1 MDTRAHGKQPAHL
14 KFSSSSNVYAEKLIS
29 RRVEISISWGLQ
41 ASIINID
48 KLFYGFWKKTVVL
61 I

>member
-1 MDTRAHGKQPAHL
+1 MDTRAHDKQPAHL

-48 KLFYGFWKKTVVL
+48 KLF
-61 I
+61 